1 MFDDRMPWK
10 LDSDSI
16 SMYSASSLSQRT
28 FIIRKRHLSR
38 SLASLLALACFFPC
52 ALPAAPENASGLP
65 QLSRIAS
72 SGQFVSAVGRRAAL
86 LGNKEGQFEAWIY
99 PLKIF
104 RGLHIRF
111 HIDGRILAAE
121 PLARTVITRPESSTI
136 LYSDSSFRVRETL
149 FVPVNEPGAVVTFE
163 VQTERPLEIEVVFT
177 PDFQLEW
184 PANLGPSHLAWDS
197 KQRRFLLSA
206 ENHAYAAI
214 VGSPTASDAHIKDES
229 KDDSSG
235 SSSQESSFLL
245 GVTQRG
251 TQTKFLCIAASLQ
264 GRDNAVKIYDG
275 LIRGQKGLM
284 EEATNYYRDYL
295 SRTLNVNVPDA
306 EMQQAYDW
314 ARINLLQAVVD
325 NPLVGTSLIAGYGPS
340 GDAERPGFDWFFGR
354 DALWSSVALDA
365 EGDLT
370 DAKTALEFLAK
381 YQRADGKIPHEVP
394 QSASLVRWFEDYP
407 YGYASAD
414 ATPLFLMAMWDYV
427 ERSGDL
433 AFARQK
439 WESTWRA
446 YQFLNSTLDADGLA
460 KNLDVGHG
468 WVESGPLVPVRT
480 EIYQASLGIE
490 ALRAMSALAA
500 RFGKSDIATSLDET
514 FHRQRTRLNDLFWSS
529 DKKIFAFAIDP
540 NNARM
545 DETTVLPAVP
555 MWFGLLD
562 TTKAGEMIT
571 RLAAPDMQT
580 DWGMRILSSSSAKY
594 AGDGYHFGAVWP
606 LFTGWASM
614 GEYRYHRE
622 LAAYL
627 NLRANAL
634 LALDGSPGHV
644 TEVLNGDQYE
654 PLPTSTPQQTWSAA
668 MIVSPLLEGL
678 FGLAT
683 NATDGAVA
691 LKPHVPADWDSF
703 TLSNLH
709 IGSMTLSFRF
719 HKDAGGIWL
728 EIRRAGSGK
737 CVLDFSPALSFRA
750 HIESATLNGRTI
762 PYRIESNDE
771 DQHASVRFEVPA
783 GKSTLRMRI
792 SDDFGLALAS
802 QLPAEGRPSRGLR
815 ILSTSWTPERDGLS
829 LDVAGV
835 PSSTYEFRLSN
846 SSQIVSVE
854 GADLHRTQRGAA
866 KLRVRF
872 DAGPET
878 YIQRQIKLRFATALQ
893 KKMSARPISTRP

>member
-1 MFDDRMPWK
+1 
-10 LDSDSI
+10 
-16 SMYSASSLSQRT
+16 MYSASSLSQRT
-28 FIIRKRHLSR
+28 FIIRKRHLTH
-38 SLASLLALACFFPC
+38 SLASLLAFACLFLF
-52 ALPAAPENASGLP
+52 ALPASPENASGLP
-65 QLSRIAS
+65 QLSRTAS

-86 LGNKEGQFEAWIY
+86 LGNKEGRFEAWIY

-104 RGLHIRF
+104 RGLHLRF
-111 HIDGRILAAE
+111 HVDGRILAAE

-136 LYSDSSFRVRETL
+136 QYSDGSFRVRETF

-163 VQTERPLEIEVVFT
+163 VQTERPLEIEVAFT
-177 PDFQLEW
+177 PDFQSEW
-184 PANLGPSHLAWDS
+184 PAELGPSDIAWDAA
-197 KQRRFLLSA
+197 QHAIIFVAR
-206 ENHAYAAI
+206 NHPYAAL
-214 VGSPTASDAHIKDES
+214 VGSPTASAPHIKDES

-235 SSSQESSFLL
+235 SSSQESSLLL
-245 GVTQRG
+245 GKTQRG

-264 GRDNAVKIYDG
+264 GRNDAGKIYYG
-275 LIRGQKGLM
+275 LIRGRKGLTD
-284 EEATNYYRDYL
+284 EATNYYRNYL
-295 SRTLNVNVPDA
+295 RRTLNVSVPDA

-340 GDAERPGFDWFFGR
+340 GEGERPGFDWFFGR
-354 DALWSSVALDA
+354 DALWSSLALDA

-370 DAKTALEFLAK
+370 DAKSALEFLAK
-381 YQRADGKIPHEVP
+381 YQRADGKIPHEIP

-414 ATPLFLMAMWDYV
+414 ATPLFLIAMCDYI
-427 ERSGDL
+427 ERSGNW
-433 AFARQK
+433 AFARQE
-439 WESTWRA
+439 WDSIWRA
-446 YQFLNSTLDADGLA
+446 YQFLNSTLDPDGFA
-460 KNLDVGHG
+460 QNLGIGHG

-490 ALRAMSALAA
+490 ALRAMSVLAA
-500 RFGKSDIATSLDET
+500 QLGKTDLATTLGET
-514 FHRQRTRLNDLFWSS
+514 FHRQKTRLNDRFWSAE
-529 DKKIFAFAIDP
+529 KKIFAFAIDS
-540 NNARM
+540 NKARM

-562 TTKAGEMIT
+562 PTKAEEMIT
-571 RLAAPDMQT
+571 RLAAPDLQT
-580 DWGMRILSSSSAKY
+580 DWGMRILSSSSPKY

-606 LFTGWASM
+606 LFTGWASV

-683 NATDGAVA
+683 NTATGKVA
-691 LKPHVPADWDSF
+691 LKPHIPADWDSF

-709 IGSMTLSFRF
+709 IGSMTLAFRF
-719 HKDAGGIWL
+719 RKDAGDIRL

-737 CVLDFSPALSFRA
+737 CALDFSPALSFRA
-750 HIESATLNGRTI
+750 HIESATLNGHAI
-762 PYRIESNDE
+762 SYRIESNEE
-771 DQHASVRFEVPA
+771 DQHASVHFEVPA

-792 SDDFGLALAS
+792 SDDFGLAVAS
-802 QLPAEGRPSRGLR
+802 QLPTGGRPSRGLK
-815 ILSTSWTPERDGLS
+815 ILSSSWTPERDGLR

-835 PSSTYEFRLSN
+835 PGNTYELGLSDAHQN
-846 SSQIVSVE
+846 IFAE
-854 GADLHRTQRGAA
+854 GADLDRTQPGAA

-872 DAGPET
+872 NAGADT
-878 YIQRQIKLRFATALQ
+878 YIQRQINLRFAPGAIKQ
-893 KKMSARPISTRP
+893 EMK

>member
-1 MFDDRMPWK
+1 
-10 LDSDSI
+10 
-16 SMYSASSLSQRT
+16 MYSASSLSHRT
-28 FIIRKRHLSR
+28 FIVRMRHLSR
-38 SLASLLALACFFPC
+38 SPASLLAFASFFLC
-52 ALPAAPENASGLP
+52 AWPAGAQNASGLP
-65 QLSRIAS
+65 QLSRAVS
-72 SGQFVSAVGRRAAL
+72 AGQFVSAVGRRAAL

-99 PLKIF
+99 PLKIL
-104 RGLHIRF
+104 RGLHLRF
-111 HIDGRILAAE
+111 HVDGRILAAE

-136 LYSDSSFRVRETL
+136 LYSDSSFRVRETF
-149 FVPVNEPGAVVTFE
+149 FVPVNEPGAVLTFE
-163 VQTERPLEIEVVFT
+163 VQTERPLEIEVAFT

-184 PANLGPSHLAWDS
+184 PAKLGPSDVAWDPVQHAS
-197 KQRRFLLSA
+197 IFVAQ
-206 ENHAYAAI
+206 NHPYTAL
-214 VGSPTASDAHIKDES
+214 VGSPTASDPHIKDES

-264 GRDNAVKIYDG
+264 GHDDAVKIYDG
-275 LIRGQKGLM
+275 LIRGQKGLID
-284 EEATNYYRDYL
+284 EATNYYRDYL
-295 SRTLNVNVPDA
+295 RRTLNVSVPDA
-306 EMQQAYDW
+306 EIQQAYDW
-314 ARINLLQAVVD
+314 ARISLLQAVVD

-340 GDAERPGFDWFFGR
+340 GEAERPGFDWFFGR
-354 DALWSSVALDA
+354 DALWSSLALDA

-414 ATPLFLMAMWDYV
+414 ATPLFLIAMCNYV

-433 AFARQK
+433 AFAREK
-439 WESTWRA
+439 WESIWRA
-446 YQFLNSTLDADGLA
+446 YQFLNSTVDADGFA
-460 KNLDVGHG
+460 QNLDVGHG

-490 ALRAMSALAA
+490 ALCATATLAA
-500 RFGKSDIATSLDET
+500 RLGKSDIATSLDET
-514 FHRQRTRLNDLFWSS
+514 FHRQRTRLNDLFWSAE
-529 DKKIFAFAIDP
+529 KRIFAFAIDP
-540 NNARM
+540 NNTRM
-545 DETTVLPAVP
+545 DQTTVLPAVP

-562 TTKAGEMIT
+562 TTKAEEMIT
-571 RLAAPDMQT
+571 RLAAPDLQT
-580 DWGMRILSSSSAKY
+580 DWGMRILSSSSPKY

-614 GEYRYHRE
+614 GQYRYHRE

-683 NATDGAVA
+683 NAAAGEVA
-691 LKPHVPADWDSF
+691 LKPHVPANWDSF

-709 IGSMTLSFRF
+709 IGSMTLAFRF
-719 HKDAGGIWL
+719 RKDAGGMRL
-728 EIRRAGSGK
+728 EITRAGDGK
-737 CVLDFSPALSFRA
+737 CALDFSPALSLRA
-750 HIESATLNGRTI
+750 HIESATLNGRAI
-762 PYRIESNDE
+762 PYHIESNDE

-792 SDDFGLALAS
+792 SDDFGLAVAS
-802 QLPAEGRPSRGLR
+802 QLPAEGRPSGGLR
-815 ILSTSWTPERDGLS
+815 ILSSSWTPERDGLT
-829 LDVAGV
+829 LELGGV
-835 PSSTYEFRLSN
+835 PGNTYELSL
-846 SSQIVSVE
+846 SDAQQIVSVE
-854 GADLHRTQRGAA
+854 GAESNTSQPGASKLLVPFPSGPDAYVKRRIAVHFSTKSASNPHRQN
-866 KLRVRF
+866 
-872 DAGPET
+872 
-878 YIQRQIKLRFATALQ
+878 
-893 KKMSARPISTRP
+893 